1 MFKHCLYDKPQYRS
15 CSDKGRKD
23 IYIINVIFV
32 FNLRGSGRQ
41 DYYLLFHSSIYSH
54 IQPRRR
60 TLARFKS
67 KGGRSMPYSA
77 SFILSVMYAM
87 GLGVFLSL
95 IGGLALFILS
105 LKK

>member
-1 MFKHCLYDKPQYRS
+1 
-15 CSDKGRKD
+15 
-23 IYIINVIFV
+23 
-32 FNLRGSGRQ
+32 
-41 DYYLLFHSSIYSH
+41 
-54 IQPRRR
+54 
-60 TLARFKS
+60 
-67 KGGRSMPYSA
+67 MPYTA